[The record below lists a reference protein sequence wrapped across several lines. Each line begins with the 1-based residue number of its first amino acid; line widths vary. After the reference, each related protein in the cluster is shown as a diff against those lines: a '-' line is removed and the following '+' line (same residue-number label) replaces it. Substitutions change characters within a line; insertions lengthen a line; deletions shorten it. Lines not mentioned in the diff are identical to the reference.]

1 MKKVVVAMSG
11 GVDSSVAA
19 FLLKREGYDVTGIT
33 MKLWDTQCAA
43 DARKTASALGIDHHV
58 VDLRKAFRRDV
69 VGYFCSEYLHGR
81 TPNPCIM
88 CNNRIKFGILLD
100 KAKSL
105 GARLLATGHYVR
117 LYRPLNGR
125 YRIRE
130 GVDKFKDQSYF
141 LFALR
146 QRQLARLLFPLG
158 KYTKGE
164 VRDVAA
170 KAGLILPGH
179 TRESQDIC
187 FLAGGDYRRF
197 LKRECK
203 GIKPGRV
210 KDLSGQC
217 LGSHK
222 GTAFY
227 TIGQRQGLGIA
238 AGKPLYV
245 VKLDAAKNEVVLAT
259 AEDLKAREL
268 TVTDVSWMG
277 IGNPGKPFRALAK
290 IRYNHKKSPC
300 RIIPLSPRKV
310 KAIFDSPQHAITP
323 GQAFVF
329 YRGQDVAGGGWIS

>member
-33 MKLWDTQCAA
+33 MKLWETQSAA
-43 DARKTASALGIDHHV
+43 GARMTASALGIRHHV
-58 VDLRKAFRRDV
+58 VDLRKSFRRDV

-81 TPNPCIM
+81 TPNPCII
-88 CNNRIKFGILLD
+88 CNNRIKFGVLMD

-105 GARLLATGHYVR
+105 GTRLLATGHYVR
-117 LYRPLNGR
+117 LYRSLNGR

-130 GVDKFKDQSYF
+130 GADKLKDQSYF
-141 LFALR
+141 LFDLR
-146 QRQLARLLFPLG
+146 QRQLACLLFPLG
-158 KYTKGE
+158 KYTKDE
-164 VRDVAA
+164 VRDIAA
-170 KAGLILPGH
+170 EAGLILPGH
-179 TRESQDIC
+179 MRESQDIC
-187 FLAGGDYRRF
+187 FLTGGDYRRF

-203 GIKPGRV
+203 GIRPGKV
-210 KDLSGQC
+210 KDLSGEC

-222 GTAFY
+222 GIAFY

-245 VKLDAAKNEVVLAT
+245 VKLDAGKNEVVLGSAK
-259 AEDLKAREL
+259 DVRAREL
-268 TVTDVSWMG
+268 TATGISWMG
-277 IGNPGKPFRALAK
+277 IDNPCRPFRALAK

-300 RIIPLSPRKV
+300 RIIPLSSRKV
-310 KAIFDSPQHAITP
+310 KVIFDSPQHAITP

-329 YRGQDVAGGGWIS
+329 YRGQDVAGGGWID